1 MKRAIVGLA
10 AVACLSLFPGNV
22 YAVDVSANQAD
33 AFEQGQAIEV
43 GQVSELVESSVSANS
58 PESATEGGSDA
69 SSAEPDSDLEVSE
82 NLQAVVDE
90 AVSGTDNNGSS
101 ENPSVDLNSWT
112 FTDVQG
118 DTYLVNGAGE
128 HKTGW

>member
-10 AVACLSLFPGNV
+10 TVACLSLFPGNV
-22 YAVDVSANQAD
+22 YAVDVPANQAD

-82 NLQAVVDE
+82 NLQAVANE

-101 ENPSVDLNSWT
+101 ETPPSI
-112 FTDVQG
+112 
-118 DTYLVNGAGE
+118 
-128 HKTGW
+128 